1 MLRFVLVANL
11 KLPTFGRCVFIRK
24 NEQKVDQMSKKRGTL
39 HFLGTGTSQG
49 VPIIGCECDVCQ
61 SSDPRDARSRSSVH
75 VEYNG
80 VHLQIDT
87 GPDFRSQ
94 MLREKLSRVDAV
106 LFTHEHQDHIAGL
119 DDTRPIIFRTGNNM
133 QVYGQSRVIDRIKKV
148 YDYAFEDQPYPG
160 APKIDAHI
168 IDEHRSFRIKDVE
181 ITPLPIIHGKLPI
194 LGFRIGDMAYLTD
207 TNQIPASTMKLLKGL
222 DILILD
228 ALHHRNHFSH
238 YTLEQAVEKANE
250 IGARKTYFIHMSH
263 YMGRHE
269 DVEKTLKQGQ
279 QLAYDG
285 LKVQFD

>member
-1 MLRFVLVANL
+1 
-11 KLPTFGRCVFIRK
+11 
-24 NEQKVDQMSKKRGTL
+24 MSKKKGTL

-49 VPIIGCECDVCQ
+49 VPIIGCECEVCQ
-61 SSDPRDARSRSSVH
+61 SSDPKDIRSRSSVH

-119 DDTRPIIFRTGNNM
+119 DDTRPIIFRTGRNM

-148 YDYAFEDQPYPG
+148 YDYAFEEQPYPG

-168 IDEHRSFRIKDVE
+168 IEEGESFHINGVE
-181 ITPLPIIHGKLPI
+181 ITPLPIIHGRLPI
-194 LGFRIGDMAYLTD
+194 LGFRIGNMAYLTD
-207 TNQIPASTMKLLKGL
+207 TNQIPETTMALLKDL

-238 YTLEQAVEKANE
+238 YTLEQAVEKAKE
-250 IGARKTYFIHMSH
+250 IGAKQTYFIHMSH
-263 YMGRHE
+263 YMGLHE
-269 DVEKTLKQGQ
+269 DVEKTLREGQ
-279 QLAYDG
+279 NLAYDG

>member
-1 MLRFVLVANL
+1 M
-11 KLPTFGRCVFIRK
+11 
-24 NEQKVDQMSKKRGTL
+24 
-39 HFLGTGTSQG
+39 GTGTSQG
-49 VPIIGCECDVCQ
+49 VPIIGCECEVCQ
-61 SSDPRDARSRSSVH
+61 SSDPKDIRSRSSVH

-119 DDTRPIIFRTGNNM
+119 DDTRPIIFRTGRNM

-148 YDYAFEDQPYPG
+148 YDYAFEEQPYPG

-168 IDEHRSFRIKDVE
+168 IEEGESFHINGVE
-181 ITPLPIIHGKLPI
+181 ITPLPIIHGRLPI
-194 LGFRIGDMAYLTD
+194 LGFRIGNMAYLTD
-207 TNQIPASTMKLLKGL
+207 TNQIPETTMALLKDL

-238 YTLEQAVEKANE
+238 YTLEQAVEKAKE
-250 IGARKTYFIHMSH
+250 IGAKQTYFIHMSH
-263 YMGRHE
+263 YMGLHE
-269 DVEKTLKQGQ
+269 DVEKTLREGQ
-279 QLAYDG
+279 NLAYDG

>member
-1 MLRFVLVANL
+1 
-11 KLPTFGRCVFIRK
+11 
-24 NEQKVDQMSKKRGTL
+24 MSKKKGTL

-49 VPIIGCECDVCQ
+49 VPIIGCECEVCQ
-61 SSDPRDARSRSSVH
+61 SSDPKDIRSRSSVH

-119 DDTRPIIFRTGNNM
+119 DDTRPIIFRTGRNM

-148 YDYAFEDQPYPG
+148 YDYAFEEQPYPG

-168 IDEHRSFRIKDVE
+168 IEEGESFHINGVE
-181 ITPLPIIHGKLPI
+181 ITPLPIIHGRLPI

-207 TNQIPASTMKLLKGL
+207 TNQIPESTMELLKGL
-222 DILILD
+222 DILVLD

-238 YTLEQAVEKANE
+238 YTLEQAVEKAKE
-250 IGARKTYFIHMSH
+250 IGAKQTYFIHMSH
-263 YMGRHE
+263 YMGLHE
-269 DVEKTLKQGQ
+269 DVEKTLREGQ
-279 QLAYDG
+279 NLAYDG
-285 LKVQFD
+285 LKVPFD

>member
-1 MLRFVLVANL
+1 
-11 KLPTFGRCVFIRK
+11 
-24 NEQKVDQMSKKRGTL
+24 MSKKKGTL
-39 HFLGTGTSQG
+39 YFLGTGTSQG
-49 VPIIGCECDVCQ
+49 VPIIGCDCEVCQ
-61 SSDPRDARSRSSVH
+61 SPDPRDVRSRSSVH

-87 GPDFRSQ
+87 GPDFRAQ
-94 MLREKLSRVDAV
+94 MLREKLSEVDAV

-119 DDTRPIIFRTGNNM
+119 DDTRPIIFRTGKNM

-148 YDYAFEDQPYPG
+148 YDYAFEEQPYPG

-168 IDEHRSFRIKDVE
+168 IDDNGSFQIDGVE
-181 ITPLPIIHGKLPI
+181 ITPLPIIHGRLPI

-207 TNQIPASTMKLLKGL
+207 TNQIPESTMELLKGL
-222 DILILD
+222 DILVLD

-250 IGARKTYFIHMSH
+250 IGAKHTYFIHMSH

-269 DVEKTLKQGQ
+269 EVEKTLEEGQ
-279 QLAYDG
+279 NLAYDG
-285 LKVQFD
+285 LKIHFN

>member
-1 MLRFVLVANL
+1 
-11 KLPTFGRCVFIRK
+11 
-24 NEQKVDQMSKKRGTL
+24 MSKKKGTL

-49 VPIIGCECDVCQ
+49 VPIIGCDCKVCL
-61 SSDPRDARSRSSVH
+61 SSDPKDIRSRSSVH

-87 GPDFRSQ
+87 GPDFRTQ

-119 DDTRPIIFRTGNNM
+119 DDTRPIIFRTGKNM
-133 QVYGQSRVIDRIKKV
+133 QVYGQSRVIERIKKV
-148 YDYAFEDQPYPG
+148 YDYAFEEQPYPG

-168 IDEHRSFRIKDVE
+168 IDENRSFEIEGVK
-181 ITPLPIIHGKLPI
+181 ITPLPIIHGRLPI

-207 TNQIPASTMKLLKGL
+207 TNNIPDSTMELLKDL

-250 IGARKTYFIHMSH
+250 IGAKQTYFIHMSH
-263 YMGRHE
+263 YMGLHQDIE
-269 DVEKTLKQGQ
+269 EGLAAGQ
-279 QLAYDG
+279 NLAYDG
-285 LKVQFD
+285 LKIQFD

>member
-1 MLRFVLVANL
+1 
-11 KLPTFGRCVFIRK
+11 
-24 NEQKVDQMSKKRGTL
+24 MSKKNGTL

-49 VPIIGCECDVCQ
+49 VPIIGCDCEVCL
-61 SSDPRDARSRSSVH
+61 SSDPKDIRSRSSVH
-75 VEYNG
+75 VEYKG

-119 DDTRPIIFRTGNNM
+119 DDTRPIIFRTGKNM

-148 YDYAFEDQPYPG
+148 YDYAFEEQPYPG
-160 APKIDAHI
+160 APKIDAHVVDEKHSFE
-168 IDEHRSFRIKDVE
+168 IDGVE
-181 ITPLPIIHGKLPI
+181 ITPLPIIHGRLPI

-207 TNQIPASTMKLLKGL
+207 TNQIPETTMELLKDL

-238 YTLEQAVEKANE
+238 YTLEQAIEKARE
-250 IGARKTYFIHMSH
+250 IGARQTYFIHMSH

-269 DVEKTLKQGQ
+269 DVEKTLNEGQ
-279 QLAYDG
+279 NLAYDG